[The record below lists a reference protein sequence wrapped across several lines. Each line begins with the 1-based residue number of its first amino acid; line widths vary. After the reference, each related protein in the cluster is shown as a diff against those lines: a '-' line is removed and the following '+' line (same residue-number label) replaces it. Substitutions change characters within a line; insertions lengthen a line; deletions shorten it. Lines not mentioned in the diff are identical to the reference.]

1 MEKYTRVQKPR
12 DKAPDNEVRVTK
24 KSNIP
29 GAAKY
34 IISQFREK
42 KATEVIVKSMGV
54 AISKITT
61 SAEIVKYRVAGLHQ
75 FNNIET

>member
-1 MEKYTRVQKPR
+1 MEKYTRVQKPKP
-12 DKAPDNEVRVTK
+12 KAPDNEVRVTK

-34 IISQFREK
+34 IISQFRDKNVE
-42 KATEVIVKSMGV
+42 TVFIKSMGV

-61 SAEIVKYRVAGLHQ
+61 IAEIVKYRVAGLHQ
-75 FNNIET
+75 FNDIET